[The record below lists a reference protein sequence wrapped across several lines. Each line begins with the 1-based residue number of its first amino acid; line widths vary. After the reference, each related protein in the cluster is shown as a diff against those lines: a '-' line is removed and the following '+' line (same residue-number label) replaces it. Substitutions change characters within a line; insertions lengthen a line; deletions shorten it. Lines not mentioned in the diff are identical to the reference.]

1 MKGSGE
7 TPDCWQGWT
16 FHCADERGVFGQ
28 SVPHLQQVCFH
39 ILLILV
45 SHLQNIRG
53 MQVNVLEFEFH
64 CCRSRHLGI
73 FSEIVHPVA

>member
-1 MKGSGE
+1 MRLLIVGKVGPFTVLMKGESSVK
-7 TPDCWQGWT
+7 PSLT
-16 FHCADERGVFGQ
+16 FNKYFDTDIV
-28 SVPHLQQVCFH
+28 
-39 ILLILV
+39 LILV

-73 FSEIVHPVA
+73 FSQLAHPVA